1 MIFVRQ
7 SEEKLL
13 FKLKKLLEYAKYL
26 KYFFLPQNGC
36 RGVYSSKPERVKTT
50 LSLLCRSKLHYCGEH
65 KTFLVTQTC
74 TWPYG
79 GCQKVPNFL

>member
-13 FKLKKLLEYAKYL
+13 FKLKKLLEYAKDL

-79 GCQKVPNFL
+79 GCQKVPNFR